1 MEKSLVVYELT
12 IYGLVQGVGFR
23 PFVAELAEQNEISG
37 TVRNAGGI
45 VHAVFAGKKA
55 DVEKAISI
63 LKSLDGHS
71 ELLPGARVDSIEI
84 SDNNEIDTDSRQVI
98 DAGQFKII
106 DSTDKSDRIRFLPAD
121 IATCDRCAKE
131 LNDKNNRRYR
141 HPFISCVSCGPRFS
155 IMEKV
160 PYDRD
165 TVTMKDF
172 ELCPKCHK
180 EYTEQGNIRRHAQTI
195 CCKEC
200 GPELVM
206 YLNKDAYERLDIDI
220 DASGSTIS
228 ENESNIIE
236 IDNRD
241 NNDVLINVTATAIK
255 KGLVVA
261 IKNVGGYH
269 FAFDAKNSEPAKRL
283 RTFKNREK
291 KPFAVM
297 FSSIEEIKKYCEVS
311 ETEEKLLTGT
321 ARPIVLLR
329 KKEISGY
336 NADKNVDINGLSME
350 VCGESHYI
358 GAMLP
363 CDPVQILLLKECGP
377 LVMTS
382 GNLGGEPI
390 ITDNERMLEL
400 MEKTIPEVVLANNR
414 DIYNGLDDSIYQV
427 TKTKTREVVQIIRR
441 ARGLVPEPVI
451 IDKYFD
457 EDIFAAGGDLK
468 NAFALGRDNF
478 VFLSGHYGDLEEY
491 AAQTKRRDGIDHMV
505 ELLGIEPVEYA
516 CDKHPAYYSSKDIRD
531 NEHIE
536 IQHHYAHIMSVVAEY
551 SINEPVLGIAI
562 DGTGYGDDKTIWG
575 GEFLLCHGIDYKR
588 KGHLQTV
595 TVAGG
600 DQAARK
606 ADQLAM
612 SYIYSAIKA
621 NVLPREDNPYK
632 ADSRMPIIE
641 KAVDNKINTAGISS
655 IGRLFDA
662 VSAIL
667 GICTENTFEGE
678 CPSKLQAAAENYEKT
693 PNTDNNTRKLFYHI
707 ENKDG
712 VFIANTN
719 RLIADIIR
727 LKKCGFNAEKIAYE
741 FHQAIADMCLAMC
754 DRILRDTAVNKI
766 AISGGSAYNALLLR
780 LLLPKLEKA
789 GYEVYIN
796 EKVPSGDGG
805 LALGQAYIM
814 AINDSYMK

>member
-1 MEKSLVVYELT
+1 MENSFVVYALT

-23 PFVAELAEQNEISG
+23 PFVAELAEKNAISG

-45 VHAVFAGKKA
+45 VHAVFAGEKA
-55 DVEKAISI
+55 DVDKAIAI

-71 ELLPGARVDSIEI
+71 DMLPGARVDSIVI
-84 SDNNEIDTDSRQVI
+84 SDKDEIDADARQKI
-98 DAGQFKII
+98 DVGQFKII
-106 DSTDKSDRIRFLPAD
+106 DSTGKKDRIRFLPAD
-121 IATCDRCAKE
+121 IATCDRCAAE
-131 LNDKNNRRYR
+131 LEDRNNRRYR

-172 ELCPKCHK
+172 ELCPKCQN
-180 EYTEQGNIRRHAQTI
+180 EYTAQGNIRRHAQTI
-195 CCKEC
+195 CCREC
-200 GPELVM
+200 GPKLTLYIGKTAEEKADNDNNESL
-206 YLNKDAYERLDIDI
+206 I
-220 DASGSTIS
+220 DAVAR
-228 ENESNIIE
+228 E
-236 IDNRD
+236 IKNGK
-241 NNDVLINVTATAIK
+241 IA
-255 KGLVVA
+255 A

-283 RTFKNREK
+283 RAFKNREK

-297 FSSIEEIKKYCEVS
+297 FSSIQEIKEYCEVS
-311 ETEEKLLTGT
+311 ETEERLLTGT

-329 KKEISGY
+329 KKEISG
-336 NADKNVDINGLSME
+336 NKTASNEDINGISME

-400 MEKTIPEVVLANNR
+400 MKKGIPEVVLANNR

-427 TKTKTREVVQIIRR
+427 TQTKTREVIQIIRR

-451 IDKYFD
+451 IDKYFS

-478 VFLSGHYGDLEEY
+478 VFLSGYYGDLEEY
-491 AAQTKRRDGIDHMV
+491 AAKAKRRGGIDHME
-505 ELLGIEPVEYA
+505 ELLGIEPHEYA

-531 NEHIE
+531 NEHME

-575 GEFLLCHGIDYKR
+575 GEFLLCDKNSYWR
-588 KGHLQTV
+588 KGHLETITV
-595 TVAGG
+595 TGG
-600 DQAARK
+600 DAAAKK
-606 ADQLAM
+606 AELLAM
-612 SYIYSAIKA
+612 SYIKSAIDNKKLGA
-621 NVLPREDNPYK
+621 EDNPYIN
-632 ADSRMPIIE
+632 DSRMQVIE
-641 KAVDNKINTAGISS
+641 KAIDNKINIAGVSS
-655 IGRLFDA
+655 LGRLFDA

-667 GICTENTFEGE
+667 EICTENTFEGE
-678 CPSKLQAAAENYEKT
+678 CPSKLQAAAENYEKSHKT
-693 PNTDNNTRKLFYHI
+693 ENDARELFYHI
-707 ENKDG
+707 ENKAG
-712 VFIANTN
+712 AFIADTD
-719 RLIADIIR
+719 RLIADIIT
-727 LKKCGFNAEKIAYE
+727 LKKDRIDVAKIAYE
-741 FHQAIADMCLAMC
+741 FHLAIADMCKAMC
-754 DRILRDTAVNKI
+754 DKILRDTGINKI

-780 LLLPKLEKA
+780 LLLPELEEA

-814 AINDSYMK
+814 AINDSFMK

>member
-1 MEKSLVVYELT
+1 MENSFVVYALT

-23 PFVAELAEQNEISG
+23 PFVAELAEKNAISG

-45 VHAVFAGKKA
+45 VHAVFAGEKA
-55 DVEKAISI
+55 DVDKAIAI

-71 ELLPGARVDSIEI
+71 DMLPGARVDSIVI
-84 SDNNEIDTDSRQVI
+84 SDKDEIDADARQKI
-98 DAGQFKII
+98 DVGQFKII
-106 DSTDKSDRIRFLPAD
+106 DSTGKKDRIRFLPAD
-121 IATCDRCAKE
+121 IATCDRCAAE
-131 LNDKNNRRYR
+131 LEDRNNRRYR

-172 ELCPKCHK
+172 ELCPKCQN
-180 EYTEQGNIRRHAQTI
+180 EYTAQGNIRRHAQTI
-195 CCKEC
+195 CCREC
-200 GPELVM
+200 GPKLTLYIGKTAEEKADNDNNESL
-206 YLNKDAYERLDIDI
+206 I
-220 DASGSTIS
+220 DAVAR
-228 ENESNIIE
+228 E
-236 IDNRD
+236 IKNGK
-241 NNDVLINVTATAIK
+241 IA
-255 KGLVVA
+255 A

-283 RTFKNREK
+283 RAFKNREK

-297 FSSIEEIKKYCEVS
+297 FSSIEEIKEYCEVS
-311 ETEEKLLTGT
+311 ETEERLLTGT

-329 KKEISGY
+329 KKEISG
-336 NADKNVDINGLSME
+336 NKTASNEDINGISME

-400 MEKTIPEVVLANNR
+400 MKKGIPEVVLANNR

-427 TKTKTREVVQIIRR
+427 TQTKTREVIQIIRR

-451 IDKYFD
+451 IDKYFS

-478 VFLSGHYGDLEEY
+478 VFLSGYYGDLEEY
-491 AAQTKRRDGIDHMV
+491 AAKAKRRGGIDHME
-505 ELLGIEPVEYA
+505 ELLGIEPHEYA

-531 NEHIE
+531 NEHME

-667 GICTENTFEGE
+667 EICTENTFEGE
-678 CPSKLQAAAENYEKT
+678 CPSKLQAAAENYEKSHKT
-693 PNTDNNTRKLFYHI
+693 ENDARELFYHI
-707 ENKDG
+707 DNKDG
-712 VFIANTN
+712 VFIADTD
-719 RLIADIIR
+719 RLIADIIT
-727 LKKCGFNAEKIAYE
+727 LKKDRIDVAKIAYE
-741 FHQAIADMCLAMC
+741 FHLAIADMCKAMC
-754 DRILRDTAVNKI
+754 DKILRDTGINKI

-780 LLLPKLEKA
+780 LLLPELEEA

-814 AINDSYMK
+814 AINDSFMK